1 MLSIY
6 PHVSTTTPATDDIG
20 IAAAMQ
26 TIAALALEAYKTNP
40 KNGDTYRRL
49 NSQQARRLIN
59 LDQMYGKKPKT
70 MFDGCGC
77 SWS

>member
-1 MLSIY
+1 
-6 PHVSTTTPATDDIG
+6 
-20 IAAAMQ
+20 MQ

-40 KNGDTYRRL
+40 KNGDSYRRL

-59 LDQMYGKKPKT
+59 LDQMYGKKPKSY
-70 MFDGCGC
+70 FDGCGC